1 MRIGVISDTHLRRV
15 PEDFL
20 EGLRIAFQGVDVLL
34 HCGDWVSKAVLE
46 ALAAQGWEVLGVA
59 GNMDPP
65 ELHSVVPAKRE
76 LNLEGRR
83 LGLVHGWGAPGGIE
97 KRVMSSFQGVDVVV
111 FGHTH
116 RPFWAR
122 LGEVWLFNPGSA
134 AGMGNPKG
142 PTVGILDMG
151 EEIRASIVPLGG
163 VSL

>member
-15 PEDFL
+15 PEGFL

-97 KRVMSSFQGVDVVV
+97 KRVMNSFQGVDVVV

-116 RPFWAR
+116 TPFWAR

-151 EEIRASIVPLGG
+151 EEIRANIVPLGG